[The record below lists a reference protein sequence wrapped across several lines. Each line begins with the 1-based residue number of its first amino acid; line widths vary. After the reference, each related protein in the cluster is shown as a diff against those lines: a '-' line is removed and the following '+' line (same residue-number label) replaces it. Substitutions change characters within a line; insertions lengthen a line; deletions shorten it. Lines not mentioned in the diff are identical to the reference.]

1 MEKLRAVESLGQ
13 QALLL
18 PSRITLALRANDRLK
33 LCLTLL
39 QAAAMH
45 ARQPEAALADL
56 RREIAAAGVAEDE
69 LAAWLRDLPAQA
81 RVQGDGFELPGWA
94 RLAQLVRRDLLA
106 MGAPCSADAALTA
119 RVGRWTARLD
129 ASAAEFISA
138 QELDDLTRGDRAG
151 GDSLHLLV
159 MDLHKGVNALSAQ
172 LAVETLDGAQ
182 VWGLDATDR
191 PRVAAFMRGIA
202 RTGALK
208 LDHPGLDTVATRDGD
223 NLLIQN
229 DIGTNDVHVL
239 VLRVTSLM
247 LTMTYSDLHDVRFD
261 FFRDLVADT
270 GASWSVSNAQAAH
283 LNAGH
288 AYRVGVATVEAASE
302 GALREALEAI
312 AARIV
317 FLIDWNR
324 ARKRLQAF
332 VDKDHAVALL
342 GEAARREYGHM
353 PWLRA
358 GGEAL
363 IWEAMAAQG
372 AETFRLGDR
381 LDAVLGEDACSGFLL
396 GALRLASEASRLQ
409 RPASLVQDEIRLLL
423 ARVLRSRSAE
433 FDVLQDHAAY
443 CQALAQ
449 LLNDALLQGA
459 ERDAAGATQLAER
472 AKRWEREADELV
484 MNARERARRQAHWR
498 TFATLIEGADE
509 IADALEEAVFTLSL
523 VADGHAGGWTAA
535 TRSALRAMSGIVASA
550 AADQVRLIVILRD
563 LDASSD
569 ASDHEEFLSACWRI
583 LQAERRTDEL
593 LRSTQ
598 RTLARDLRSA
608 AELMLANDLAAA
620 LERTTDHLLALC
632 YALRDHAFERSRA
645 PT

>member
-1 MEKLRAVESLGQ
+1 MEKLQAVESLGQ

-39 QAAAMH
+39 QAAGLH

-81 RVQGDGFELPGWA
+81 RVQGDGFELPGWP

-106 MGAPCSADAALTA
+106 MGTPCSADAALTA
-119 RVGRWTARLD
+119 RVAGWAERLD
-129 ASAAEFISA
+129 AGPAEYISA
-138 QELDDLTRGDRAG
+138 QELDDLTRGDPAG

-182 VWGLDATDR
+182 VWGLDAADR

-239 VLRVTSLM
+239 VLRVTGLT

-302 GALREALEAI
+302 GALCEALEAI
-312 AARIV
+312 ASRIV

-342 GEAARREYGHM
+342 SEAARREYGHM

-381 LDAVLGEDACSGFLL
+381 LDAVLGEDASGGFLL

-433 FDVLQDHAAY
+433 FDLLQDHAA
-443 CQALAQ
+443 
-449 LLNDALLQGA
+449 
-459 ERDAAGATQLAER
+459 
-472 AKRWEREADELV
+472 
-484 MNARERARRQAHWR
+484 
-498 TFATLIEGADE
+498 
-509 IADALEEAVFTLSL
+509 
-523 VADGHAGGWTAA
+523 
-535 TRSALRAMSGIVASA
+535 
-550 AADQVRLIVILRD
+550 
-563 LDASSD
+563 
-569 ASDHEEFLSACWRI
+569 
-583 LQAERRTDEL
+583 
-593 LRSTQ
+593 
-598 RTLARDLRSA
+598 
-608 AELMLANDLAAA
+608 
-620 LERTTDHLLALC
+620 
-632 YALRDHAFERSRA
+632 
-645 PT
+645 